1 LNVLVLV
8 NQKGGVG
15 KTTTVFH
22 LAALAIE
29 RGLKVLAVDLD
40 PQGNL
45 STALTGDYELPTRD
59 GGAESLFFPDHP
71 LTPAVVHPALHLLH
85 GHQHLESVERSV
97 DIDRVLATAP
107 RVRTLPYDVVLIDTP
122 PSVGL
127 RQLAP
132 LFWADQVLIPI
143 EPDDFST
150 TGLAAIIRTLAIVR
164 NGNRTVRHR
173 AIINRHVR
181 SSRYQRAMI
190 DDLRQH
196 VALLEPFLTARVC
209 VGEAMARR
217 VPVWSLPHAP
227 QAARRDWRLLCEA
240 VYA

>member
-1 LNVLVLV
+1 MKVLVLV

-15 KTTTVFH
+15 KTTTAFH
-22 LAALAIE
+22 LAALAVE
-29 RGLKVLAVDLD
+29 RGQQVLAVDLD

-45 STALTGDYELPTRD
+45 STALTGDYEIPMREA
-59 GGAESLFFPDHP
+59 GAEALFFAAQP
-71 LTPAVVHPALHLLH
+71 LQPTIVAERLHLLH
-85 GHQHLESVERSV
+85 GHQHLEAVERSI
-97 DIDRVLATAP
+97 DIDKVLSTPP
-107 RVRTLPYDVVLIDTP
+107 RVRSLPYDVVLIDTP

-150 TGLAAIIRTLAIVR
+150 TGLSAIIRTLSFVR
-164 NGNRTVRHR
+164 ARNPKVRHR

-181 SSRYQRAMI
+181 SSRYQREMI
-190 DDLRQH
+190 DRLRHH
-196 VALLEPFLTARVC
+196 VILLEPFLGSRVS

-217 VPVWSLPHAP
+217 IPIWNLPRAP
-227 QAARRDWRLLCEA
+227 KPARHDWRTLCEA
-240 VYA
+240 VYD